1 MSDILPARSVTSS
14 KATPAEAASGTTGQ
28 LEPQVRARIESMSYL
43 PTTAAVA
50 MKFVELGKDPD
61 AEPSEYSK
69 VISSDSSLSTK
80 MLSLANSSWFGV
92 RNKVTKVQVAV
103 NLLGL
108 STVRT
113 LAISYCVTGL
123 HNELR
128 LSAEESR
135 MFWSASLCKAVAA
148 KQYAMLHDPKQAE
161 EAFAAGLFQDFAL
174 PVMFAVAKEQLGP
187 VLQDVSL
194 DWKAR
199 LVKERGLFR
208 LDHAELARCVAQKL
222 ELPDLFV
229 DAVAFHHNYAS
240 LKEFIPKPVIAD
252 AAYLASLF
260 PHVLDQWNRQDATEM
275 REFLA
280 AHRGEKPLT
289 VEQFLDSVQK
299 EFNQLFCYFEQGK
312 PPETKLTE
320 MLEQATR
327 EVADNT
333 TRLVSTV
340 HEMLQQA
347 ASDGKAVHRMLQQQ
361 SQLEQAATRDP
372 LTSALNRDGFTGQA
386 NELLAK
392 ASRYGASSAVVYLDI
407 DHFKTLNDTSG
418 HAQGDLALKMVVEQ
432 IQQSIR
438 QSDLVGRLGG
448 DEFVVLLTDC
458 SENDA
463 VQVLQRILNSVADR
477 SAKELNLRATL
488 SAGLVW
494 VRAQGQTLPLDK
506 LLAAADGL
514 MYNAK
519 RAGGNQIVH
528 RAVDAAKKDAA

>member
-1 MSDILPARSVTSS
+1 
-14 KATPAEAASGTTGQ
+14 
-28 LEPQVRARIESMSYL
+28 MSYL

-128 LSAEESR
+128 LTTDESR
-135 MFWSASLCKAVAA
+135 MFWAASLCKAVAA
-148 KQYAMLHDPKQAE
+148 KQYAALHDAKQAE

-174 PVMFAVAKEQLGP
+174 PVMFAVAKEQLTP

-229 DAVAFHHNYAS
+229 DSVAFHHNYAS
-240 LKEFIPKPVIAD
+240 LKEFIAKPVIAD
-252 AAYLASLF
+252 AVYLASLF
-260 PHVLDQWNRQDATEM
+260 PHVLDQWNRQDAGEM
-275 REFLA
+275 RDFLA
-280 AHRGEKPLT
+280 AHRGENT
-289 VEQFLDSVQK
+289 VSVEQFLESVQK
-299 EFNQLFCYFEQGK
+299 EFNQLFCYFEQGD
-312 PPETKLTE
+312 PPETRLTE
-320 MLEQATR
+320 LLEQATK

-333 TRLVSTV
+333 TRLMGTV

-347 ASDGKAVHRMLQQQ
+347 ASDGKAVHQLLQQQ
-361 SQLEQAATRDP
+361 SQLEQAASHDP
-372 LTSALNRDGFTGQA
+372 LTAALNRDGFTARA

-392 ASRYGASSAVVYLDI
+392 ACRYGASFAVVYLDI
-407 DHFKTLNDTSG
+407 DNFKTLNDASG
-418 HAQGDLALKMVVEQ
+418 HARGDQALKMVVEQ
-432 IQQSIR
+432 VQQGIR
-438 QSDLVGRLGG
+438 QNDAVGRMGG
-448 DEFVVLLTDC
+448 DEFVVVLTDC
-458 SENDA
+458 SADDA
-463 VQVLQRILNSVADR
+463 VQALQRVLDSVAER
-477 SAKELNLRATL
+477 SAKELNCKVTL
-488 SAGLVW
+488 SAGVVLV
-494 VRAQGQTLPLDK
+494 RTQGQTLPLDK

-528 RAVDAAKKDAA
+528 RAIDITQKNAA

>member
-1 MSDILPARSVTSS
+1 MSEILPVKSAKNTKAAQPATS
-14 KATPAEAASGTTGQ
+14 PTGQ
-28 LEPQVRARIESMSYL
+28 LEQQVRARIESMSYL

-50 MKFVELGKDPD
+50 MKFVELGKDPE
-61 AEPSEYSK
+61 AEPSEYSR

-92 RNKVTKVQVAV
+92 RNQVTKVQVAV

-108 STVRT
+108 GTVRT

-123 HNELR
+123 HHELK

-135 MFWSASLCKAVAA
+135 MFWAASLCKAVAA
-148 KQYAMLHDPKQAE
+148 KQYAMLHDKKQAE
-161 EAFAAGLFQDFAL
+161 EAFAAALFQDFAL
-174 PVMFAVAKEQLGP
+174 PVMFAVAREQLMP

-199 LVKERGLFR
+199 MVKERALFR

-229 DAVAFHHNYAS
+229 DAVAFHHNHAS
-240 LKEFIPKPVIAD
+240 LQEFIPKPVIAD

-260 PHVLDQWNRQDATEM
+260 PHVLDKWNRQDAEEM
-275 REFLA
+275 REFLT
-280 AHRGEKPLT
+280 AHPGTTPLT
-289 VEQFLDSVQK
+289 VDQFLESVQK
-299 EFNQLFCYFEQGK
+299 EFNQLFCYFEQGE

-320 MLEQATR
+320 LLEQATK
-327 EVADNT
+327 EAADNT
-333 TRLVSTV
+333 TRLMGTV

-347 ASDGKAVHRMLQQQ
+347 ASDGKAVHQMLQQQ
-361 SQLEQAATRDP
+361 SQLEQAASRDP
-372 LTSALNRDGFTGQA
+372 LTSALNRDGFTRQA

-392 ASRYGASSAVVYLDI
+392 ACRYGASFAVVYLDV
-407 DHFKTLNDTSG
+407 DHFKTLNDTAG
-418 HAQGDLALKMVVEQ
+418 HAEGDRALKMVVEQ
-432 IQQSIR
+432 IQQNIR
-438 QSDLVGRLGG
+438 QNDAVGRLGG
-448 DEFVVLLTDC
+448 DEFAVLLTDC
-458 SENDA
+458 SEDGA
-463 VQVLQRILNSVADR
+463 AQAMQRMLDSVAER
-477 SAKELNLRATL
+477 SAKELSRKITL

-494 VRAQGQTLPLDK
+494 VLAKGQTLPLDK

-519 RAGGNQIVH
+519 RAGGNQIS
-528 RAVDAAKKDAA
+528 RRSISAPKKDAA